1 MGVERKN
8 NAKVTLIGEQDR
20 DDITTKV
27 WIQGRSDLIIV
38 CLFAFLDKLVDMF
51 GKEDVLEVIDLYRN
65 KHETENPKG
74 ELLS

>member
-20 DDITTKV
+20 DDITSKV
-27 WIQGRSDLIIV
+27 WIQGRGDLIIV

-65 KHETENPKG
+65 KHEPENPKG

>member
-1 MGVERKN
+1 MGAERKN

-20 DDITTKV
+20 DDITSKV
-27 WIQGRSDLIIV
+27 WIQGRGDLIIV

-65 KHETENPKG
+65 KHEPENPKG